1 MNKLVTKIYL
11 FLELLQHCT
20 WSLCKTNDIIHY
32 MLQKRLVPRKFS
44 ESMEVPT
51 EPIGQRYTSHV
62 TIPCYPPLVNIISF
76 EAQQQLP
83 DNYKPPLTTT
93 L

>member
-1 MNKLVTKIYL
+1 
-11 FLELLQHCT
+11 
-20 WSLCKTNDIIHY
+20 
-32 MLQKRLVPRKFS
+32 KRLVPRQFS

-51 EPIGQRYTSHV
+51 EPLGQRYTSQV
-62 TIPCYPPLVNIISF
+62 TIPCYSPVVNIISF

-83 DNYKPPLTTT
+83 ENYVPPLVTD